1 MIKRFI
7 KAFLPHQ
14 SRYYRDRLLRRV
26 NERRLA
32 SCLEEVG
39 VAAGRIVY
47 LQSAFGS
54 LGYYPNGPERFLRLL
69 QRIVGPSGTVVMPSF
84 PFGGAMEDFVAT
96 RPDFDARATPGRIGL
111 LPEIARVQPGA
122 LRSCHPTHPVV
133 AIGAAAGDI
142 IAGHERCD
150 SPQGEGSPFAK
161 VVSEDA
167 LVLRLDTPAY
177 PLCHRLQE
185 LVPWPN
191 LFLDEP
197 VALDCV
203 DMQGRA
209 QRVTTRVYRKRIPFV
224 MYFPVSEATP
234 PIAANIIDFPLVFP
248 GREAA
253 LAAPGGK
260 AALLETLLGYRAR
273 LAPRAEWRT
282 ARYNDATI
290 DAFSA
295 RESMVFALAEATR
308 TIQRYHAYYDLAS
321 LEAGLEQQRIVI

>member
-1 MIKRFI
+1 MIKRLV

-32 SCLEEVG
+32 ACLEEVG

-54 LGYYPNGPERFLRLL
+54 LGYYPDGPRRFLRML
-69 QRIVGPSGTVVMPSF
+69 QRIVGPAGTIVMPSF

-96 RPDFDARATPGRIGL
+96 RPVFDARSTPSRVGL
-111 LPEIARVQPGA
+111 LPEVARLLPGA

-133 AIGAAAGDI
+133 AVGAAAGDI
-142 IAGHERCD
+142 VANHERCD

-161 VVSEDA
+161 VVAADA

-185 LVPWPN
+185 CVPWPN

-197 VALDCV
+197 VALECIDLH
-203 DMQGRA
+203 GRA
-209 QRVTTRVYRKRIPFV
+209 HRVTTRVYRKRIPFV
-224 MYFPVSEATP
+224 MFYPV
-234 PIAANIIDFPLVFP
+234 AAGAAPVAGNIIDFPVVFP
-248 GREAA
+248 AREAA
-253 LAAPGGK
+253 LGSEGGK
-260 AALLETLLGYRAR
+260 AALLETLRDYRAR

-282 ARYNDATI
+282 ARYNDAVI

-295 RESMVFALAEATR
+295 RESMAFAEHEARR
-308 TIQRYHAYYDLAS
+308 TIHAFQSHYALAS
-321 LEAGLEQQRIVI
+321 LESGLEQQRIVI

>member
-1 MIKRFI
+1 MIKRLI

-32 SCLEEVG
+32 ACLEEVG
-39 VAAGRIVY
+39 VASGRIVY

-54 LGYYPNGPERFLRLL
+54 LGYYPNGPVRFLRLL

-96 RPDFDARATPGRIGL
+96 RPEYDARVTPSRVGL
-111 LPEIARVQPGA
+111 LPEVARSQPGA

-142 IAGHERCD
+142 IEGHERCD
-150 SPQGEGSPFAK
+150 SPQGEDSPFAK

-167 LVLRLDTPAY
+167 LVLRLGTPAY

-191 LFLDEP
+191 LFLDVP
-197 VALDCV
+197 VTLDCV
-203 DMQGRA
+203 DVRGRA

-224 MYFPVSEATP
+224 MYLPVSEGTSPVAG
-234 PIAANIIDFPLVFP
+234 NIIDFPVVFP
-248 GREAA
+248 GREAV
-253 LAAPGGK
+253 LGGPAGN
-260 AALLETLLGYRAR
+260 AALLQTLLDYRCR
-273 LAPRAEWRT
+273 LGPRADWRT
-282 ARYNDATI
+282 ARYNDVTI
-290 DAFSA
+290 DGFSA
-295 RESMVFALAEATR
+295 RESMAFAQAEATS
-308 TIQRYHAYYDLAS
+308 TIDQFREHYDLAA
-321 LEAGLEQQRIVI
+321 LETGLAEQRIVI